1 MTRTEHLMMCLAEEC
16 SEVQKVA
23 SKANRFGL
31 EDVYPAYGLT
41 NNERLAIEYAEL
53 IAITEMLEEQ
63 GFKPLSG
70 NRLNQIKEN
79 KKKRVEQYL
88 VYAED
93 IGTLIVNKTKEIP
106 PTGR

>member
-1 MTRTEHLMMCLAEEC
+1 MTEIEHLIMCLTEEC
-16 SEVQKVA
+16 AEVQKVA

-31 EDVYPAYGLT
+31 EEVYPAYGIT

-53 IAITEMLEEQ
+53 QAVAEMLEEH

-70 NRLNQIKEN
+70 DRLEKIKED
-79 KKKRVEQYL
+79 KKKRVEKYL

-93 IGTLIVNKTKEIP
+93 IGTLIAK
-106 PTGR
+106 